1 MKKLIIAFLAAA
13 LVLTLTACGGKSIAL
28 PPVSIPVTD
37 PNATTAQTEPTEPI
51 PIPPNLHI
59 NGANTADRLR

>member
-1 MKKLIIAFLAAA
+1 MKRLIIAFFSFF
-13 LVLTLTACGGKSIAL
+13 LVLTLTACGSKSIAL
-28 PPVSIPVTD
+28 PPVPIPATD